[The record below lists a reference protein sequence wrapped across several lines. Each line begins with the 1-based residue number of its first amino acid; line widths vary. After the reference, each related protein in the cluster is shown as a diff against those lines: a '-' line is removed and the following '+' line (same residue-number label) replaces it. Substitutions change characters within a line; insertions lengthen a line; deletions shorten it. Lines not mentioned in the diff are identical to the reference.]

1 MNIQVGSTIGDAQ
14 SVPELK
20 VGQALPPANLF
31 VFQHPTSRPERAA
44 INPEETLS

>member
-20 VGQALPPANLF
+20 VAQALPPANPEPF
-31 VFQHPTSRPERAA
+31 DETHP
-44 INPEETLS
+44 